1 MKGTQ
6 VWKEVHAATC
16 PQARAVHV
24 ATPDHAANSHSAFR
38 SWKRGVEQKG
48 FYRREHG
55 GWAEIYAETE
65 IAREQGLKSE

>member
-1 MKGTQ
+1 MRQ
-6 VWKEVHAATC
+6 L
-16 PQARAVHV
+16 ARKREPS
-24 ATPDHAANSHSAFR
+24 TEQRQTMQPIPHSAFR